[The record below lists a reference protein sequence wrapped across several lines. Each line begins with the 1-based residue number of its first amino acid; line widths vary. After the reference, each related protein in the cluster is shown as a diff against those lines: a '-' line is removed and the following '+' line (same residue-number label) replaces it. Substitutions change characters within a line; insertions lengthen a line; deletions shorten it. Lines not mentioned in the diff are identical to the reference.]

1 MIILLFKKKKKK
13 KTSKSKLCEQ
23 YVRNLED
30 K

>member
-1 MIILLFKKKKKK
+1 MIIFLFKNTKKKL
-13 KTSKSKLCEQ
+13 SKSKICEQ